1 MRVQARP
8 YDSAVVKQ
16 LEGAPVLMN
25 LARVLALQTAL
36 LEDTPMPPG
45 EASIQREYV
54 QDLTEMLRTILCL

>member
-1 MRVQARP
+1 VQARP
-8 YDSAVVKQ
+8 FDSAVVKQ
-16 LEGAPVLMN
+16 LEDAPVLMN

-45 EASIQREYV
+45 EAAIQQEYV